1 MFGRNPRLP
10 IDVLIEKNTG
20 EQNTALTYLE
30 KWTSRMKET
39 FGIAAANS
47 KRRRDMDKRKRD

>member
-1 MFGRNPRLP
+1 MFGRNPKLP

-20 EQNTALTYLE
+20 EQNTASTYIG